1 MGSFLCHWFTAKY
14 GMDFNPSD
22 AKSMAL
28 FAGLQEPWAM
38 LAYGLLVIFKIAL
51 GIAIIFSWR
60 ILCKKIMRIV
70 LPKVFRAF
78 AQTFNVD
85 LPTRKH
91 YKAATDYQDVPASHG
106 IAAMPSFVDI
116 PAEAVMAS
124 ALSSGTRKY
133 LHLRGTD
140 PNLETSPVRQENA
153 SKTLEDTGVTVPDDE
168 HYDIDVLSKV
178 FVYSGIGI
186 LSIAVVPAMFRQI
199 EAVLI

>member
-1 MGSFLCHWFTAKY
+1 VLSVMMGSFLCHWFTAKY

-51 GIAIIFSWR
+51 GRQRFLDLDIAVLTYTCFTGIAIIFSWR

-91 YKAATDYQDVPASHG
+91 YKAATYVFSM
-106 IAAMPSFVDI
+106 I
-116 PAEAVMAS
+116 
-124 ALSSGTRKY
+124 L
-133 LHLRGTD
+133 LCD
-140 PNLETSPVRQENA
+140 PN
-153 SKTLEDTGVTVPDDE
+153 
-168 HYDIDVLSKV
+168 
-178 FVYSGIGI
+178 
-186 LSIAVVPAMFRQI
+186 
-199 EAVLI
+199 

>member
-1 MGSFLCHWFTAKY
+1 
-14 GMDFNPSD
+14 MDFNPGD
-22 AKSMAL
+22 EKLTGL
-28 FAGLQEPWAM
+28 FAGLQQPWAA
-38 LAYGLLVIFKIAL
+38 LAYGLLVISKIAL

-78 AQTFNVD
+78 AQTFNVE

-91 YKAATDYQDVPASHG
+91 YKAATDYEDVPASHG

-116 PAEAVMAS
+116 PSEAVLAS

-140 PNLETSPVRQENA
+140 PNLEASHVGQGNA
-153 SKTLEDTGVTVPDDE
+153 SKALEDIVVTVPDDE
-168 HYDIDVLSKV
+168 HYDIDGT
-178 FVYSGIGI
+178 FE
-186 LSIAVVPAMFRQI
+186 R
-199 EAVLI
+199 